1 MSPWFRFINST
12 KEIIVEKL
20 ILLLALVGSVGW
32 IVDKAASL
40 HKKPD
45 EGLKQRDDQ
54 IARLL
59 EEIKL
64 QKERAAEEISKLSE
78 QLRQRD
84 AKIVDLMGRLKAFE
98 VRLSVK
104 EEDAAEREPV
114 QQEIDLQHADPMD
127 EIVSEAGQRAKA
139 CLLQSKRLALAA
151 VESKGRE
158 KERLLSEAKAL
169 AQKADEY
176 RAIANGNVREGLA
189 KAEASAVIEKAKNR
203 KSGKAAESA
212 FEMVA

>member
-1 MSPWFRFINST
+1 M
-12 KEIIVEKL
+12 EKL

-40 HKKPD
+40 RKKPD
-45 EGLKQRDDQ
+45 EGLKQRDEQ

-64 QKERAAEEISKLSE
+64 QKERATEEISKLSE

-98 VRLSVK
+98 IRLSVK

-158 KERLLSEAKAL
+158 KERLLNEAKAL

-176 RAIANGNVREGLA
+176 RAIASGNSHETLA
-189 KAEASAVIEKAKNR
+189 NTEASAAIEKAK
-203 KSGKAAESA
+203 KWKGGKPVKAASPD
-212 FEMVA
+212 FEVVA

>member
-1 MSPWFRFINST
+1 M
-12 KEIIVEKL
+12 EKF

-32 IVDKAASL
+32 IIDKVVSIR
-40 HKKPD
+40 KKPD
-45 EGLKQRDDQ
+45 EGIKQRDEQ

-64 QKERAAEEISKLSE
+64 QKERSTEEISKLSE

-104 EEDAAEREPV
+104 EEDAAEQEPV
-114 QQEIDLQHADPMD
+114 QQEIDFQHADPMD
-127 EIVSEAGQRAKA
+127 EIDTEAELKAKA
-139 CLLQSKRLALAA
+139 CLVKSKRLALAA

-158 KERLLSEAKAL
+158 KERLLSEAKEL
-169 AQKADEY
+169 AKKADEY
-176 RAIANGNVREGLA
+176 RAIANGGIREGLA
-189 KAEASAVIEKAKNR
+189 KTEASAVIEKAKNR
-203 KSGKAAESA
+203 KSGKTAEPA